1 VNAHL
6 SEGFKRCL
14 GPRALS
20 LPKNKLLSHNI
31 NNFKKFYFSAHGRTA
46 TSLFVFLVHQT
57 EAAPANG
64 SGMEIEYQHQQ
75 NIQGPL
81 GSGAWRFFLM
91 ATTWQPLHIP
101 KRHVPTNAISR
112 HLGYGTI
119 HDITQIRAPTPA
131 QRDPIPDDKQCIN
144 VNHKGGAGHF
154 AG

>member
-64 SGMEIEYQHQQ
+64 SGMEIEY
-75 NIQGPL
+75 PTPTKFKVRL
-81 GSGAWRFFLM
+81 
-91 ATTWQPLHIP
+91 
-101 KRHVPTNAISR
+101 VPT
-112 HLGYGTI
+112 HGDY
-119 HDITQIRAPTPA
+119 
-131 QRDPIPDDKQCIN
+131 
-144 VNHKGGAGHF
+144 F
-154 AG
+154 